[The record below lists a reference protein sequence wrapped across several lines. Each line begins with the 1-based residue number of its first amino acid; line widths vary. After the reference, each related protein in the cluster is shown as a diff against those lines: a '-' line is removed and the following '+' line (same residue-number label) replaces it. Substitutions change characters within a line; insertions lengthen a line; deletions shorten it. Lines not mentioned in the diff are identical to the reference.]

1 MKRTL
6 ITLVLA
12 AAASTFTALAA
23 DPTPSA
29 TPAGNPP
36 PPPQQEGFKRHH
48 DGPGGPL
55 ECLTPAE
62 RQQFMAAQKT
72 AKKDPAVVEAKKN
85 LQAAH
90 KAFMDA
96 EKAALLKADQT
107 LAPVLDKLEKARKEH
122 HPRKGGFGADGE

>member
-6 ITLVLA
+6 VTLVLA
-12 AAASTFTALAA
+12 VAASTITALAA
-23 DPTPSA
+23 DPTPA
-29 TPAGNPP
+29 APAGNPP

-62 RQQFMAAQKT
+62 REQLKAAHKT

-85 LQAAH
+85 LESAH
-90 KAFMDA
+90 KAFMEA

-122 HPRKGGFGADGE
+122 HPRKGPFGPGGE

>member
-6 ITLVLA
+6 VTLVLA
-12 AAASTFTALAA
+12 AAASTLTALAA
-23 DPTPSA
+23 DPTPTPA
-29 TPAGNPP
+29 PAGNPP
-36 PPPQQEGFKRHH
+36 PPAQQEGFKRHH

-62 RQQFMAAQKT
+62 REQLKAAHKT

-85 LQAAH
+85 LETAH
-90 KAFMDA
+90 KAFMEA

-122 HPRKGGFGADGE
+122 HPRKGGPGAE